1 MPLSDIVKLFLRTLT
16 CWSLLL
22 RGWEVASE
30 RKIRDDI
37 AALLTETSEDTFD
50 ALLYEIIVKSLSSF
64 TCMTIVSDPTYSAL
78 FQKPWFETFGRY
90 TSYVMVNVEESE
102 DLLAPFNS
110 TQDSLIAARND
121 GCQMY
126 VILMANGLQVGRLL
140 SFGDRYRVL
149 NTRAKY
155 IVLLDN
161 RLFEEKLHYLWKRII
176 NVIFIKKHTSKKG
189 SDKPA
194 KSDWY
199 ELATVPF
206 PINFGSTLVPR
217 RLDIWTKRKFRK
229 GTDLFKDKTADLK
242 NETLRVVAFAHIPG
256 TEKSNLTNSNKIR
269 ANLRADDDELFTGL
283 EIEILDTISK
293 LMNFQCDLYQAENP
307 GLELW
312 GRKLIGGLY
321 TGLLGEMATTRAD
334 IALGDLY
341 YIPYILNIMDL
352 STPYHT
358 ECLTFLTPEST
369 TDISWKTLVLPFSPI
384 MWGCVIVCLSISSVS
399 FHLLSKFQVHLAGVK
414 KGQELRGEEEA
425 RQERTKEKALNRSMV
440 KVDLNMTYSLMKEQ
454 HKRVQE
460 RGSEG
465 LYQFSEPGNSILYTY
480 SMLLLVSLPK
490 LPTGWSLRMLT
501 GWYWLYCLLVVVA
514 YRASM
519 TAILSRPTPR
529 VTIDSLQELI
539 ESKLTYGG
547 WGEINSEF
555 FKSSPDDFINAVRRN
570 FEVMN
575 NSEEALN
582 RVAEGRFAFY
592 ENIYFLRA
600 TILNRKIRHRRA
612 STYINDS
619 TFETADP
626 QVQSNR
632 DLHIMKDCIIN
643 MPVSIGLQKNSP
655 MKPRVDKLIRAIL
668 EAGLIHKWLN
678 DVMQKFRT
686 ERHDNTEEGQKAL
699 MNLRKM
705 YGALVV
711 LGLGFVAGFIAFTG
725 ELLYYYNVEIIK
737 PGYNKYSR
745 VIIKQH
751 K

>member
-1 MPLSDIVKLFLRTLT
+1 
-16 CWSLLL
+16 
-22 RGWEVASE
+22 
-30 RKIRDDI
+30 
-37 AALLTETSEDTFD
+37 
-50 ALLYEIIVKSLSSF
+50 
-64 TCMTIVSDPTYSAL
+64 
-78 FQKPWFETFGRY
+78 
-90 TSYVMVNVEESE
+90 MVNVEESE

-110 TQDSLIAARND
+110 TQKSLIAARND

-126 VILMANGLQVGRLL
+126 VILIANGLQVGRLL
-140 SFGDRYRVL
+140 SYGDRYRVL

-155 IVLLDN
+155 IILLDN
-161 RLFEEKLHYLWKRII
+161 RLFERKLHYLWKRII
-176 NVIFIKKHTSKKG
+176 NVVFIKKHIGKKG
-189 SDKPA
+189 LDKPA

-199 ELATVPF
+199 ELTTVPF
-206 PINFGSTLVPR
+206 PINFGNTLIPR
-217 RLDIWTKRKFRK
+217 RLDIWTKKKFRK

-242 NETLRVVAFAHIPG
+242 NETLKVVAFAHTPG
-256 TEKSNLTNSNKIR
+256 TEKSNFTDSNKIR
-269 ANLRADDDELFTGL
+269 TILRADNDELFTGL

-293 LMNFQCDLYQAENP
+293 LMNFHCDLYQAENP

-312 GRKLIGGLY
+312 GRKLVDGLY
-321 TGLLGEMATTRAD
+321 TGLLGEMVTARAE

-352 STPYHT
+352 STPYNT
-358 ECLTFLTPEST
+358 ECLTFLTPESM

-384 MWGCVIVCLSISSVS
+384 MWGCVIVCLFISSVS
-399 FHLLSKFQVHLAGVK
+399 FHLLSKFQVYLKRVK
-414 KGQELRGEEEA
+414 KSQEFREEEEM
-425 RQERTKEKALNRSMV
+425 RQEGNKKKVMNMSMV
-440 KVDLNMTYSLMKEQ
+440 KMDFNMTYSLMKEQ
-454 HKRVQE
+454 HKRIKE
-460 RGSEG
+460 RDSEG

-529 VTIDSLQELI
+529 VTIDSLQELL

-582 RVAEGRFAFY
+582 KVAEGRFAFY

-600 TILNRKIRHRRA
+600 LILKREIRHQGA
-612 STYINDS
+612 LANITDS
-619 TFETADP
+619 TFETTDLQMQP
-626 QVQSNR
+626 SR
-632 DLHIMKDCIIN
+632 YLHIMKDCIIN

-655 MKPRVDKLIRAIL
+655 IKPRVDKLIRTIL

-678 DVMQKFRT
+678 DVMQKIQT
-686 ERHDNTEEGQKAL
+686 ERSDNTEEGQKAL

-705 YGALVV
+705 YGALVI
-711 LGLGFVAGFIAFTG
+711 LGIGFVMGFMAFTG
-725 ELLYYYNVEIIK
+725 ELLYYYNVVTIK

-745 VIIKQH
+745 VIIEQDK
-751 K
+751 